1 MVVLRPV
8 GGVSVPAAIDMN
20 SGYRVVRRNKVEPQ
34 LPQNPYSVPSTG
46 AVVADAHEGADI
58 GLNHTMRLT

>member
-1 MVVLRPV
+1 M
-8 GGVSVPAAIDMN
+8 PAAIDMN

-46 AVVADAHEGADI
+46 AVAADAHEGADI